1 MIMFDRKI
9 SNEQFIISI
18 TEIAKDAGL
27 AIVQIYNSDFDYELK
42 KDFSPITKADNISHI
57 IITERLKILTPK
69 IPIISEENCDIPY
82 SIRSRWKKYW
92 LVDPLDG
99 TKEFINKNGDFTVNI
114 ALIDNNTPIFGVI
127 HIPVTNETYWGS
139 KVNGS
144 FYSNANNDVQQIR
157 GSKNNNNPIRLVVS
171 RSHPSEILN
180 DLLEKIIDYEIL
192 KVGSSIKFCHIAS
205 GQAECYPRFGPT
217 SEWDTAA
224 GEAIVSFAG
233 GSVVTAT
240 GDSMNYNAKEDYL
253 NPNFIVS
260 NGKII
265 SERILSIASTIKQIS
280 KRK

>member
-1 MIMFDRKI
+1 MIMYDRKI
-9 SNEQFIISI
+9 LNERFIISTI
-18 TEIAKDAGL
+18 EIAKDAGL
-27 AIVQIYNSDFDYELK
+27 AIVQIYDSDFDYELK
-42 KDFSPITKADNISHI
+42 KDLSPITEADNISHTI
-57 IITERLKILTPK
+57 VTERLKILTPK
-69 IPIISEENCDIPY
+69 IPIISEENCEIPY
-82 SIRSRWKKYW
+82 NIRSKWKKYW

-144 FYSNANNDVQQIR
+144 FYSNANNDVKQIR
-157 GSKNNNNPIRLVVS
+157 VSKNNNNPIRLVTS
-171 RSHPSEILN
+171 RSHPSEMLN

-192 KVGSSIKFCHIAS
+192 QVGSSIKFCHIAS
-205 GQAECYPRFGPT
+205 GRAECYPRFGPT

-224 GEAIVSFAG
+224 GEAIVRFAG
-233 GSVVTAT
+233 GHVVTAN
-240 GDSMNYNAKEDYL
+240 GDSMNYNLKEDYL

-265 SERILSIASTIKQIS
+265 SERILSLINQ
-280 KRK
+280 

>member
-1 MIMFDRKI
+1 MAMFDRKI
-9 SNEQFIISI
+9 LNERFIIST
-18 TEIAKDAGL
+18 TEIAQDAGL
-27 AIVQIYNSDFDYELK
+27 AILQIYNSDFDYKLK
-42 KDFSPITKADNISHI
+42 KDFSPITEADNISHK

-69 IPIISEENCDIPY
+69 IPIISEENSEVPY
-82 SIRSRWKKYW
+82 EIRSRWEKYW

-99 TKEFINKNGDFTVNI
+99 TKEFIKKNGDFTVNV
-114 ALIDNNTPIFGVI
+114 ALIHNNTPIFGVI

-139 KVNGS
+139 KINGS
-144 FYSNANNDVQQIR
+144 FYSNSNNDIKQIR
-157 GSKNNNNPIRLVVS
+157 VSKKKNKRIRLVAS
-171 RSHPSEILN
+171 RSHPSKMLN
-180 DLLEKIIDYEIL
+180 KLLEKIVDYEIL

-233 GSVVTAT
+233 GDVITSA
-240 GDSMNYNAKEDYL
+240 GDSINYNAKEDYL

-265 SERILSIASTIKQIS
+265 SERILSLSKTIK
-280 KRK
+280 